1 MYSCLSLKAVVI
13 NLRSL
18 IIEKSEIKLSLL
30 SHYKLQIDNYTAF
43 EDNCNKGDE
52 ESEYVVM
59 DRDGDTDLGCITEPH
74 QVTDNKAEEN

>member
-18 IIEKSEIKLSLL
+18 IIEKSKIKLKLTFL
-30 SHYKLQIDNYTAF
+30 LQIVENYTAF
-43 EDNCNKGDE
+43 EDNCNKDDE

-74 QVTDNKAEEN
+74 QVTDYKAEEN

>member
-18 IIEKSEIKLSLL
+18 IIEKSKIKLKFTFL
-30 SHYKLQIDNYTAF
+30 LQITDNYTAF